1 MPASNRRHFHVQT
14 ALNLLPPSEHG
25 GHGRAC
31 RWLVPVANGPKAG
44 KASAG
49 LLDEAISFH
58 YDGGAFFIGEGGM
71 DRRAFLASTAA
82 IAAARCASAQ
92 NATSTIGWLTAQQA
106 SSLTPFLDAFRSGL
120 AELGYL
126 EHRNLEIEYRY
137 GDDNLLRVAPLA
149 AELVR
154 KPVDLLVVQG
164 AAVPLVYELK
174 LPIPS
179 VYVFSG
185 DPVVAGF
192 AESLAHPRGNMTGL
206 TFMAAELNGKRLE
219 ILRDVVPDLR
229 RVAVIANPE
238 HPGSQIERAYSEET
252 ARRLGLDMEF
262 FGTATQEQLT
272 AAFAAIDPHPP
283 QAISLFA
290 DGFAIQNRQRIIDF
304 GMKHRAPVISGWP
317 VFARSG
323 AICSYGPKLSESYRR
338 LATYVDRVLRGA
350 RPSGLPIERPTRFEM
365 VVNMKT
371 AKTLGLTVPNSIIA
385 TADELIE

>member
-1 MPASNRRHFHVQT
+1 MN
-14 ALNLLPPSEHG
+14 
-25 GHGRAC
+25 
-31 RWLVPVANGPKAG
+31 
-44 KASAG
+44 
-49 LLDEAISFH
+49 
-58 YDGGAFFIGEGGM
+58 
-71 DRRAFLASTAA
+71 RRAFLASAVLVA
-82 IAAARCASAQ
+82 AAARCASAQ
-92 NATSTIGWLTAQQA
+92 NAATTFSIGWLTAQQA
-106 SSLTPFLDAFRSGL
+106 SSLTPFLDAFRGGL
-120 AELGYL
+120 AELGYV

-154 KPVDLLVVQG
+154 KPVNLLVVQG

-185 DPVVAGF
+185 DPIVAGL
-192 AESLAHPRGNMTGL
+192 ADSLAHPRNNMTGL

-219 ILRDVVPDLR
+219 VLRDMVPDLR
-229 RVAVIANPE
+229 HVAVIANPE
-238 HPGSQIERAYSEET
+238 HPGSQMERAYSEET
-252 ARRLGLDMEF
+252 AQRLGIAMEF
-262 FGTATQEQLT
+262 FGTATQDQLA
-272 AAFAAIDPHPP
+272 AAFAAMDPHPP

-290 DGFAIQNRQRIIDF
+290 DGFAIQYRQRIIDF

-338 LATYVDRVLRGA
+338 LAAYVDRVLKGA
-350 RPSGLPIERPTRFEM
+350 RPSDLPIERPTKFEM

-371 AKTLGLTVPNSIIA
+371 AKALGFTVPNSIIVA
-385 TADELIE
+385 ADELIE

>member
-1 MPASNRRHFHVQT
+1 MRRREFVT
-14 ALNLLPPSEHG
+14 LLGS
-25 GHGRAC
+25 A
-31 RWLVPVANGPKAG
+31 AAG
-44 KASAG
+44 
-49 LLDEAISFH
+49 
-58 YDGGAFFIGEGGM
+58 
-71 DRRAFLASTAA
+71 
-82 IAAARCASAQ
+82 AAARYASAQ
-92 NATSTIGWLTAQQA
+92 NAAKISTIGWLTAQQA
-106 SSLTPFLDAFRSGL
+106 SSLAPFLDAFRSGL

-126 EHRNLEIEYRY
+126 EHRNFEIEYRY

-192 AESLAHPRGNMTGL
+192 AESLAHPDGNMTGL

-262 FGTATQEQLT
+262 FGTATLDKLT
-272 AAFAAIDPHPP
+272 AAFAAMDPHPP

-338 LATYVDRVLRGA
+338 LATYVDRVLKGA
-350 RPSGLPIERPTRFEM
+350 RPSDLPIERPTRFEM
-365 VVNMKT
+365 VVNIKS
-371 AKTLGLTVPNSIIA
+371 AKTLGLTVPNSIVA
-385 TADELIE
+385 AADELIE